1 MCACGWGQIYF
12 KKYIRLAS
20 KTDPVGKNPDPGVRM
35 GVSNGNQLKT
45 PIFNPQYPNI
55 WGGAVDRPSTFNI
68 VITYNCYNIMLNL
81 LILRYLH
88 VQFLTHYQW
97 RSRKGGEGAGA
108 VPSNS
113 FFFIYI
119 LGYEYKLNCMYIK
132 VGGNLFTGNHLQYN
146 GMTFNN
152 YVQLGSMRNL
162 RVCIMLVSLKIT
174 SESMLIV
181 MNTR

>member
-1 MCACGWGQIYF
+1 M
-12 KKYIRLAS
+12 
-20 KTDPVGKNPDPGVRM
+20 N
-35 GVSNGNQLKT
+35 
-45 PIFNPQYPNI
+45 
-55 WGGAVDRPSTFNI
+55 
-68 VITYNCYNIMLNL
+68 
-81 LILRYLH
+81 
-88 VQFLTHYQW
+88 
-97 RSRKGGEGAGA
+97 
-108 VPSNS
+108 
-113 FFFIYI
+113 
-119 LGYEYKLNCMYIK
+119 YKLNCMYIK

>member
-1 MCACGWGQIYF
+1 MWVGADLL
-12 KKYIRLAS
+12 KKNIRLAS

-113 FFFIYI
+113 FFLYIYW
-119 LGYEYKLNCMYIK
+119 
-132 VGGNLFTGNHLQYN
+132 
-146 GMTFNN
+146 GMNI
-152 YVQLGSMRNL
+152 S
-162 RVCIMLVSLKIT
+162 
-174 SESMLIV
+174 
-181 MNTR
+181 